1 MRVPSLILPRRPAAA
16 AHPEEI
22 TSGGARRPRS
32 GRCARALPGR
42 AVRLI
47 AYSAYSAR
55 WSRRPPPRATPR
67 TLPCAPCAPSA
78 ARTATESPLAR
89 PSGPARG
96 AALRSPAAAAA
107 RGVAPRLPAMSLA
120 RAETIAAMA
129 SRGVAMAVGGW
140 QPDRPTAPPHAAALP
155 RRCARAGRR
164 AKEALCCRRATD
176 WAGGSGRGAPGAR
189 RRAQPPSER
198 ERANGSGGGG

>member
-32 GRCARALPGR
+32 GRCAR
-42 AVRLI
+42 
-47 AYSAYSAR
+47 
-55 WSRRPPPRATPR
+55 

-78 ARTATESPLAR
+78 AHTATESPLAR